1 MAAILLRNGSQF
13 NVTPHPLS
21 NPKRVSKLLPNIM
34 RPQLNERVQVQFDR
48 TSLSPATIVS
58 LDSRH
63 DNSEDGSYLVRLAL
77 TDQIV
82 RVTSDQVQR
91 LQITLMK
98 KPPMTSSTN
107 LPKLVG
113 PTRHQLEWYQLEI
126 KALCYCSDI
135 ELARAWRKWA
145 GVKEERRQHAER
157 INAKKQALAEAD
169 AAAKAARNELIF
181 GQYGGILGKLQVTIL
196 TEQAYARQQWMEE
209 RIAIQPE
216 AARMHD
222 ALKKGAN
229 AAWVNDETTVCKQ
242 LLDNCIKLNGHCDTL
257 FSYRARVNARA
268 GLTCEAI
275 NDARRAVSL
284 WHRPENHMLLSRLL
298 QREKRLDE
306 ARSHFMAAQ
315 QRGGDGLVAAS
326 DENGYSGLVSDIRRK
341 RNFYSGRPF
350 ARGDCW

>member
-1 MAAILLRNGSQF
+1 MAAILLRNGSRF

-126 KALCYCSDI
+126 KQNQGAL
-135 ELARAWRKWA
+135 
-145 GVKEERRQHAER
+145 
-157 INAKKQALAEAD
+157 
-169 AAAKAARNELIF
+169 
-181 GQYGGILGKLQVTIL
+181 
-196 TEQAYARQQWMEE
+196 
-209 RIAIQPE
+209 
-216 AARMHD
+216 
-222 ALKKGAN
+222 
-229 AAWVNDETTVCKQ
+229 
-242 LLDNCIKLNGHCDTL
+242 
-257 FSYRARVNARA
+257 
-268 GLTCEAI
+268 
-275 NDARRAVSL
+275 
-284 WHRPENHMLLSRLL
+284 LL
-298 QREKRLDE
+298 QRHRACASLAQMGWGERGAQAACRAHQCKE
-306 ARSHFMAAQ
+306 A
-315 QRGGDGLVAAS
+315 G
-326 DENGYSGLVSDIRRK
+326 
-341 RNFYSGRPF
+341 P
-350 ARGDCW
+350 C